1 MQGIACI
8 CTAVGDLHV
17 CVCVYVY
24 MCICVYVYMQGICV
38 CMLECEYYAKYMKC
52 GECVV
57 HGEIYHFLL

>member
-1 MQGIACI
+1 MY
-8 CTAVGDLHV
+8 V
-17 CVCVYVY
+17 CVC